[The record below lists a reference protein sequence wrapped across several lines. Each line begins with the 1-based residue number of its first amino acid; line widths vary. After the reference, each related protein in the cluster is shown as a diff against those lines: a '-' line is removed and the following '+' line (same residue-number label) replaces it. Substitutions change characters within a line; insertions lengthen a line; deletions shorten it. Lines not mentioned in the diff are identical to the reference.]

1 MYRNLKCLLELTKLA
16 ILLETQKLEE
26 LCIHYIENAVCVD
39 NVLTL
44 LISANE
50 LHLHQL
56 KEYCIKFVVREGP
69 YQQVPFYTW
78 IQLISVPPR
87 YYAAASYVYPYAFE
101 FVVHLTALE

>member
-1 MYRNLKCLLELTKLA
+1 MLELTKLA
-16 ILLETQKLEE
+16 ILLETQKLEK

-56 KEYCIKFVVREGP
+56 KEYCIKFIVRDGP
-69 YQQVPFYTW
+69 YQQVAYSGVCV
-78 IQLISVPPR
+78 IASRVSHEIRLLIG
-87 YYAAASYVYPYAFE
+87 E
-101 FVVHLTALE
+101 N